1 MEVINEDYNDF
12 VSLSTKLVN
21 VDGAVLRM
29 QKPLQE
35 VGEKLLAV
43 KASLQK
49 ELDSLGQGLVLRQE
63 TAAAK
68 ALLELMQDTAHSMS
82 KVMPDPEN
90 VPLAFCHCCAVPPEG
105 VSTISKCD
113 NQDMSHE
120 SEGFS

>member
-35 VGEKLLAV
+35 VAEQLLAV
-43 KASLQK
+43 KVSLQQ
-49 ELDSLGQGLVLRQE
+49 ELEQLVQGLTLRQE

-68 ALLELMQDTAHSMS
+68 ALLELMQDTAHTMS
-82 KVMPDPEN
+82 KVK
-90 VPLAFCHCCAVPPEG
+90 LASRQSIQEVYRGLATAA
-105 VSTISKCD
+105 S
-113 NQDMSHE
+113 
-120 SEGFS
+120 